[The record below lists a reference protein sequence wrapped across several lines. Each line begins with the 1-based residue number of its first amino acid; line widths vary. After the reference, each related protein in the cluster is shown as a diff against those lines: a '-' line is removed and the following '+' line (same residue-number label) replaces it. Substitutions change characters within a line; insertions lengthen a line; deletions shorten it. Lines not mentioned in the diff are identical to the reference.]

1 VATYFATKEYIA
13 KNTDIVEGFQRA
25 IEKSL
30 DYAQQNPDEV
40 RKVIGTYTEIPP
52 EVLDKIT
59 LPQWKADLN
68 EPTIQMNIDLSKKF
82 GFIEEEPSLD
92 DMIWRGQ

>member
-1 VATYFATKEYIA
+1 
-13 KNTDIVEGFQRA
+13 
-25 IEKSL
+25 
-30 DYAQQNPDEV
+30 
-40 RKVIGTYTEIPP
+40 VIGTYTEIPP
-52 EVLDKIT
+52 EVLEKIT

-92 DMIWRGQ
+92 DMIWRGD